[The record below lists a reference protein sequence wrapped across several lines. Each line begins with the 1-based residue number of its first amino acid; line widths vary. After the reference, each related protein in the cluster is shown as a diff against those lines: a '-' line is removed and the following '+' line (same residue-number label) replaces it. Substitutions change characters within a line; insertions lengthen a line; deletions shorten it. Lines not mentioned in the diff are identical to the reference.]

1 MPHPRKWKC
10 EQLHR
15 NVFTI
20 SIDFRRAKDQEAW
33 YLLTSDQHW
42 DNPDSNHK
50 LQIKH
55 LEEAKE
61 RNAGVMSCADFF
73 CAMQGKYDK
82 RANKSKVRP
91 EHQRDDYLDALIETS
106 VEFFKPYSKLFHV
119 IGMGNHEQA
128 IMDRHETNLIERFCG
143 AINHATGSRIKSGGF
158 SGWLIFKFWDGKGAG
173 RKNKRIVL
181 HYDHGYGGGGPVTDD
196 MIQHQRRAVYLPDA
210 DIVISGHTHG
220 SFIREMARVRLD
232 TERGGIRHDIQTHI
246 KIPSYKDEYKDGYGG
261 WATASKG
268 MPPKPIGAWWL
279 RFYWDGAR
287 ETVGYDVI
295 RAQ

>member
-1 MPHPRKWKC
+1 MAHKCAWTC
-10 EQLHR
+10 EQKHR
-15 NVFTI
+15 NVFKI
-20 SIDFRRAKDQEAW
+20 STEIRQHKEWEAW

-42 DNPDSNHK
+42 DNPDSNHE

-55 LEEAKE
+55 QEEAVE
-61 RNAGVMSCADFF
+61 RGAGIMSCADFF

-82 RANKSKVRP
+82 RASKSKVRK
-91 EHQRDDYLDALIETS
+91 EHQRDDYLDSLIETA
-106 VEFFKPYSKLFHV
+106 VPFFKPYAKYWHV

-143 AINHATGSRIKSGGF
+143 AMNHATGSRIKSGGF
-158 SGWLIFKFWDGKGAG
+158 GGWIVFDFRTKQGK
-173 RKNKRIVL
+173 NDIVTL

-220 SFIREMARVRLD
+220 SFIRELARVRFD
-232 TERGGIRHDIQTHI
+232 ARTGHIRHDIQTHI

-279 RFYWDGAR
+279 RFWWDRGR
-287 ETVGYDVI
+287 HKVSYDVI